1 MTIIHPIGDFL
12 SELFPVLKGKM
23 DDEKLIEKVITEY
36 YTIGS
41 IKPEVKVHG
50 KLVEV
55 HFTSEDAIAQ
65 QFDFN
70 KASNLCQQGKFN
82 DAIPILKS
90 LIKKNPTNSEYY
102 RTLGQA
108 YSMIGDNEEG
118 INYLI
123 DALKWNPKNNYALIM
138 IGNIFAKNKNDI
150 ETARKYYQQVIEND
164 PNDNIAINNLGTN
177 LIQAGKIDD
186 GLQYLQKAFSINP
199 DYPNTIYGIALVNQM
214 KGNNDTAFEFALKC
228 IRKCGDG
235 EKGLSRN
242 AQQLLIDSA
251 QALVKT
257 DIGKKTFDDYRNQL
271 QEKSGKEIKVETDNN
286 LDTAAKFEFAEK
298 YDRDYHLIKY
308 NPKHPAIYHLGMH
321 ELVHLDFAI
330 DARNDNNNKLF
341 ISNFK
346 TKSVFLND
354 LRQHRQ
360 ALIKKGM
367 SESSINEYF
376 DLLFDGINRQVFNA
390 PIDLFIEDKLFQE
403 YKEIRPY
410 QLLSLYSII
419 SDGIKATTDKNIISL
434 SPVSILRA
442 SKILNLIGAY
452 QFRDLYGIDL
462 TANFKATALEEKT
475 AKEMYSEFY
484 EYRDDRES
492 GEEYELI
499 ENWAK
504 DLKLENY
511 FELVDEEING
521 REASFNDIIEK
532 IERDPFDVESR
543 DPVKEKE
550 MDEFQRSQKEMGTN
564 MAVVMFMVDALE
576 FFHKMPKQK
585 IKEIAYEIAL
595 QGTQGYRP
603 ENKNYIIGLIPD
615 KKFSGYHILAYYYVS
630 WSLVMPEMLPELQ
643 LPYDNEY
650 KLAMTLFKPTNK

>member
-1 MTIIHPIGDFL
+1 MIIIHQIGSFL
-12 SELFPVLKGKM
+12 EELFPVLKGKM
-23 DDEKLIEKVITEY
+23 EDEGLIAKVLTDY
-36 YTIGS
+36 YTVADIQ
-41 IKPEVKVHG
+41 PDVKVRKG
-50 KLVEV
+50 FAEI
-55 HFTSEDAIAQ
+55 HFNQSEIFAQ
-65 QFDFN
+65 NVDFN
-70 KASNLCQQGKFN
+70 RANNLCQKGKFN
-82 DAIPILKS
+82 EAIPILKS
-90 LIKKNPTNSEYY
+90 LIHKNPTNSEYY

-108 YSMIGDNEEG
+108 YSMIGDDEEG

-138 IGNIFAKNKNDI
+138 LGNIFAKNKNDI

-186 GLQYLQKAFSINP
+186 GLQYLQKAYSINP

-228 IRKCGDG
+228 IKKCGEG

-242 AQQLLIDSA
+242 AQQLLLESA

-257 DIGKKTFDDYRNQL
+257 DISKKTFDVYRKQL
-271 QEKSGKEIKVETDNN
+271 QEKSGKDIKVETDNT

-308 NPKHPAIYHLGMH
+308 NPKHPATYHLVMH
-321 ELVHLDFAI
+321 ELVHLDFAA
-330 DARNDNNNKLF
+330 DARNDNRNKLF
-341 ISNFK
+341 ISNFR

-360 ALIKKGM
+360 VLIKKGL

-376 DLLFDGINRQVFNA
+376 DLLFDGINRQIFNA

-403 YKEIRPY
+403 FKEIRPY
-410 QLLSLYSII
+410 QLLSLYSLI
-419 SDGIKATTDKNIISL
+419 SEGIKATTDKNIVSL
-434 SPVSILRA
+434 SPLPILRA

-462 TANFKATALEEKT
+462 TANFKATALEDNT
-475 AKEMYSEFY
+475 AKEMYAEFY

-504 DLKLENY
+504 DLKLEKY
-511 FELVDEEING
+511 FELVDE
-521 REASFNDIIEK
+521 DIYGNPKSLDEVIDE
-532 IERDPFDVESR
+532 IERDPFDLETR
-543 DPVKEKE
+543 DPIKEKE
-550 MDEFQRSQKEMGTN
+550 MDIFQRSQKEMGTN
-564 MAVVMFMVDALE
+564 MAVVMYMVDALQYFE
-576 FFHKMPKQK
+576 NIPKEK
-585 IKEIAYEIAL
+585 IREIAYEIAL

-630 WSLVMPEMLPELQ
+630 WSLVMPEMLPQLQ

-650 KLAMTLFKPTNK
+650 KLALTLFKPTNK